1 MDFGDDDLGRLA
13 ARARLGLNNGL
24 VAELRE
30 LTDDLFEA
38 SHGSQPPLKAVKES
52 APAPSPARGPSYCPG
67 LAGVGRKASFSGR
80 GGRPQLPAGGKFLWQ
95 KVPPAGPFN
104 GPWQGEG
111 RQAGPACPQ
120 NPLA

>member
-52 APAPSPARGPSYCPG
+52 APAPSPARGPARGPSRGPSHCPG
-67 LAGVGRKASFSGR
+67 LAGVRN
-80 GGRPQLPAGGKFLWQ
+80 LWTDH
-95 KVPPAGPFN
+95 
-104 GPWQGEG
+104 
-111 RQAGPACPQ
+111 RIR
-120 NPLA
+120 LRD